1 VKALILA
8 AGYATRMYPL
18 TRDTPKP
25 LLDIA
30 GRTIID
36 RLLDKLEA
44 VPEIDECLV
53 VSNAK
58 FHERFKNWAARRAF
72 PRPLL
77 VLNDGSTKNDNRL
90 GAVADIRHGIHERKI
105 NDDLMVLAGD
115 NIFDFALSDFA
126 AFFRLKGRD
135 CLSAHELDDVGQ
147 LRRTGVIEVDGEWNV
162 LSFEEKPKEP
172 KTRLAV
178 PPFYIYRRD
187 TLPLFDAY
195 LEEGHNADAPGNFIP
210 WLLKNKPVSAFFFS
224 GRRYDIGS
232 LETYEALRKAFDKD
246 RFLSHNIP

>member
-1 VKALILA
+1 
-8 AGYATRMYPL
+8 MYPL
-18 TRDTPKP
+18 TLDTPKA
-25 LLDIA
+25 LLDVA

-44 VPEIDECLV
+44 APEITECLV

-58 FHERFKNWAARRAF
+58 FHGRFRTWARGRAF
-72 PRPLL
+72 ARPLSI
-77 VLNDGSTKNDNRL
+77 LNDGSTANDNRL
-90 GAVADIRHGIHERKI
+90 GAVADIRLGIHEKKI
-105 NDDLMVLAGD
+105 TDDLMVLAGD

-126 AFFRLKGRD
+126 AFFRSKGHD
-135 CLSAHELDDVGQ
+135 CVTTHELDDADQ

-195 LEEGHNADAPGNFIP
+195 IEEGHNADAPGNFIP
-210 WLLKNKPVSAFFFS
+210 WLIKKKPVSAFFFS

-232 LETYEALRKAFDKD
+232 LETYQAVRKTFDKD
-246 RFLSHNIP
+246 CFLSHNIP